1 MGIPEWRRTTAAESF
16 QLYRPEQSIVNR
28 VEGTESHDILETPL
42 AHTSAQARGPMI
54 LLSPLSLLGPSP
66 EAGPS
71 CISRDSRPPDLEWLD
86 PELDNLPDFEW
97 GWDKG
102 LQSRQSDTQ
111 RESLTIWRQSLSGSQ
126 SQIQRSKEIRPP
138 EGPSERMTT
147 GMVSY
152 LTDPSIVDETVT
164 QANPTLGSG
173 PVESHYQPLPLRL
186 APFEIPTVKLSGPSV
201 LPPKEPPAKQTK
213 SRKKAAKQNMPETI
227 KDVKPMKQE
236 LSPFVLRSLHQE
248 PEALKMA
255 DATHVDDNFG
265 ALSALSQVD
274 LISKP
279 VTDVDASR
287 LTDAGVVHPQEPK
300 ELLRDSPEAM
310 PLQDQAPSAAC
321 SDKVKPWMKTHRSWA
336 RDLISRDRRFGKY
349 VDMLPEVSPACTGIW
364 SSGRTLC

>member
-1 MGIPEWRRTTAAESF
+1 
-16 QLYRPEQSIVNR
+16 
-28 VEGTESHDILETPL
+28 
-42 AHTSAQARGPMI
+42 
-54 LLSPLSLLGPSP
+54 
-66 EAGPS
+66 
-71 CISRDSRPPDLEWLD
+71 
-86 PELDNLPDFEW
+86 
-97 GWDKG
+97 
-102 LQSRQSDTQ
+102 
-111 RESLTIWRQSLSGSQ
+111 
-126 SQIQRSKEIRPP
+126 
-138 EGPSERMTT
+138 
-147 GMVSY
+147 
-152 LTDPSIVDETVT
+152 
-164 QANPTLGSG
+164 
-173 PVESHYQPLPLRL
+173 
-186 APFEIPTVKLSGPSV
+186 
-201 LPPKEPPAKQTK
+201 
-213 SRKKAAKQNMPETI
+213 MPETI

-255 DATHVDDNFG
+255 DATHVDDDFG

-310 PLQDQAPSAAC
+310 PLQDQAPTAAC

-349 VDMLPEVSPACTGIW
+349 VDMLPEVSPTCTGIW